1 MYLYIDS
8 YCCINDMD
16 CFLMK
21 NVNIYI
27 FFVKNCVR
35 IYFIGFVFVGI
46 FSLYFYVFKIN
57 MMF

>member
-1 MYLYIDS
+1 
-8 YCCINDMD
+8 
-16 CFLMK
+16 MK

>member
-21 NVNIYI
+21 YIYI
-27 FFVKNCVR
+27 FVKNCVI
-35 IYFIGFVFVGI
+35 IYFIGFIFVGI